1 MPKPKTRVHAKAESL
16 FDKEDLVAE
25 KPLTAKQKREA
36 EDFAIQADMT
46 PEQIAKMNSLQ
57 MKTTSIS
64 MTEGL
69 LFKLQR
75 TVTHRKQTVA
85 RSTSASSIITEALQ
99 EYFEKHGAN

>member
-1 MPKPKTRVHAKAESL
+1 MPKPKARVHAKQAESL
-16 FDKEDLVAE
+16 FDKEHEAE
-25 KPLTAKQKREA
+25 RPKTAKQRREE
-36 EDFAIQADMT
+36 EDFAVQADMT
-46 PEQIAKMNSLQ
+46 PEQRAKMNSLQ

-85 RSTSASSIITEALQ
+85 RSTSASSVITEALT

>member
-1 MPKPKTRVHAKAESL
+1 MPKPKQRVHAQPESL
-16 FDKEDLVAE
+16 FDKEDKVE
-25 KPLTAKQKREA
+25 KPKTAKQKREE
-36 EDFAIQADMT
+36 EDFAVQADMT
-46 PEQIAKMNSLQ
+46 EEQKAKMNSLQ

-85 RSTSASSIITEALQ
+85 RSTSASSVITEALT
-99 EYFEKHGAN
+99 EYFEKHGAK

>member
-1 MPKPKTRVHAKAESL
+1 MPKPSARVHAKPESL
-16 FDKEDLVAE
+16 FDKEDVIA
-25 KPLTAKQKREA
+25 KPKTSKQKREE
-36 EDFAIQADMT
+36 EDFAVQADMT
-46 PEQIAKMNSLQ
+46 EEQRAKMNSLQ

-85 RSTSASSIITEALQ
+85 
-99 EYFEKHGAN
+99 

>member
-1 MPKPKTRVHAKAESL
+1 MAKVKGRVDTKAESL
-16 FDKEDLVAE
+16 FDKEDLVE
-25 KPLTAKQKREA
+25 KPKSAKQKREE

-46 PEQIAKMNSLQ
+46 EEQRKKMNSLQ

-85 RSTSASSIITEALQ
+85 RSTSASSVITEALT